1 MSQLTL
7 VPDRGAAFV
16 ILTNG
21 ANGVRIC
28 AELQEWLLR
37 SWLGLAP
44 RPRPVALEPQPDVRP
59 FAGRY
64 WAPLSDIELRPED
77 GALVLRL
84 AWKGTVAER
93 PTPPPLRLA
102 FIGPDTVA
110 AADPSDAPPV
120 GDFLRGSDGSV
131 AYFRWGSRARK
142 KIG

>member
-1 MSQLTL
+1 
-7 VPDRGAAFV
+7 VPERGAAFV

-44 RPRPVALEPQPDVRP
+44 RPRPAALEPQPDVRP

-64 WAPLSDIELRPED
+64 WAPLSDIELAAED

-84 AWKGTVAER
+84 TWKGTVAER

-120 GDFLRGSDGSV
+120 GDFLRGPDGSV